1 MYLSYWFTLASLSF
15 GFNGCQPVSQFFP
28 SQSAPSGFTMP
39 VAVSVDQKVQ
49 LDLLQQSW
57 MAYRQRFIQGDG
69 RVLDREA
76 DDRSLSEAQAY
87 AMLRAV
93 MIGDRETFDRT
104 LQWAES
110 NLRRQTIGQ
119 GNDSLWAWKWGRTS
133 RGEWR
138 TIDSNFA
145 TDGDIDAAT
154 ALILASR
161 RWNHTPYLELARTK
175 LKDIWNLGT
184 VASLKDKKVRY
195 LLPGPAAAF
204 QNKTV
209 VQLNPSYFA
218 PYAFRLFAQVDPAN
232 DWMGLVN
239 SSYNV
244 LEQAAKLSKVGL
256 PNDWMLLDLSTNQV
270 KPLLTANPG
279 TSEYGFDAYRVW
291 WRVALDAEWFQ
302 EARAK
307 QFLTKNL
314 SHIQQLWRSQQK
326 VPARIDLHGKPLVTY
341 ETTSQYAMLY
351 VALRLVDPA
360 MAKEIEQKKLMP
372 QYRNGFWDND
382 SAYYT
387 QNLVWFGLV
396 PSSSVSSLLRR

>member
-1 MYLSYWFTLASLSF
+1 
-15 GFNGCQPVSQFFP
+15 
-28 SQSAPSGFTMP
+28 
-39 VAVSVDQKVQ
+39 
-49 LDLLQQSW
+49 
-57 MAYRQRFIQGDG
+57 
-69 RVLDREA
+69 
-76 DDRSLSEAQAY
+76 
-87 AMLRAV
+87 
-93 MIGDRETFDRT
+93 
-104 LQWAES
+104 
-110 NLRRQTIGQ
+110 
-119 GNDSLWAWKWGRTS
+119 
-133 RGEWR
+133 
-138 TIDSNFA
+138 
-145 TDGDIDAAT
+145 
-154 ALILASR
+154 
-161 RWNHTPYLELARTK
+161 
-175 LKDIWNLGT
+175 